1 MVTFGNERCR
11 FRFQSGTGG
20 VREIKAL
27 REMSPAAFSV
37 SIETGSTFFRFQLG
51 LIYRLIDR
59 PMNACRVRVLWS
71 RFFEACR
78 CGDLRCYRFKACE
91 RSRRPRMASPQ
102 KSSACSTSSPWK
114 RLDRGRS
121 KSATR
126 MWRAGNP
133 HLSERPFS
141 PDGAEFLVSIG
152 TGASFQ
158 SQLKPKNP
166 RENPPVPH

>member
-1 MVTFGNERCR
+1 MQIANWCR
-11 FRFQSGTGG
+11 FRFQCGTGG

-37 SIETGSTFFRFQLG
+37 SIESGSTFFRFQLG

-59 PMNACRVRVLWS
+59 PMNACRVRV
-71 RFFEACR
+71 FAI
-78 CGDLRCYRFKACE
+78 LR
-91 RSRRPRMASPQ
+91 SLPLRRPSVLSVQSLRTLTQATDGITAKVFSI
-102 KSSACSTSSPWK
+102 STSSPWK

-141 PDGAEFLVSIG
+141 PDGADFFWFQLG
-152 TGASFQ
+152 LGLASG
-158 SQLKPKNP
+158 PN
-166 RENPPVPH
+166 